1 MNSGF
6 IDVEVKVVVA
16 GPNGR
21 NFRAAWDK
29 QKERSEA
36 TLAESCV
43 YLGRHSVFLQDSSYT
58 SAKSPKMGVPLEYIN
73 PPTCSACEGGK
84 KGSLPLFRL
93 SLSLP
98 RSAFR
103 SLPRFSPFAFAFAFA
118 SRFRVVS

>member
-43 YLGRHSVFLQDSSYT
+43 YLGHHSVFLQDPSYT
-58 SAKSPKMGVPLEYIN
+58 SAKSPKMGVPLEY
-73 PPTCSACEGGK
+73 TQS
-84 KGSLPLFRL
+84 FRFVCICMIL
-93 SLSLP
+93 YNGY
-98 RSAFR
+98 A
-103 SLPRFSPFAFAFAFA
+103 
-118 SRFRVVS
+118 